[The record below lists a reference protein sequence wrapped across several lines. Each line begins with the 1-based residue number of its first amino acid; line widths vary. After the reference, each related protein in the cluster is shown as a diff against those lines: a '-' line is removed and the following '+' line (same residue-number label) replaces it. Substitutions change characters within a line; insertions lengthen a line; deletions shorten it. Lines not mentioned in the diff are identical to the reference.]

1 MDHLAELGWITASFQ
16 GSRYYVF
23 DGETGRDLFWLSG
36 ELRCLLSQLAAT
48 TWRLELEMTGVLG
61 SPWPDRSNVSGSE
74 WTNPEGDLIPSLPY
88 IDSLTTLTIDS
99 TVCSSSRVSLDTEEY
114 SLVNCEVVLQSDI
127 IFLTF
132 YLSGEDSIMGG
143 VTTKRQYDEYL
154 QLDSPGF
161 LLDRWSFAT

>member
-1 MDHLAELGWITASFQ
+1 M
-16 GSRYYVF
+16 
-23 DGETGRDLFWLSG
+23 
-36 ELRCLLSQLAAT
+36 
-48 TWRLELEMTGVLG
+48 
-61 SPWPDRSNVSGSE
+61 
-74 WTNPEGDLIPSLPY
+74 
-88 IDSLTTLTIDS
+88 
-99 TVCSSSRVSLDTEEY
+99 CSSSSVSLDAEEY

-132 YLSGEDSIMGG
+132 YLSEEDSIMGG